1 MFKFFTKLFKKRLK
15 KYDNIHKA
23 VDDADV
29 LLELNAE
36 IEVEDLI
43 SKGVVELKMFDT
55 KPEHAKEYGLDSKKP
70 LYVQTIC
77 VSENERLKGIGNKVL
92 QYIDDYAIKN
102 GHDVVFGHITQK
114 AQFSKDNR
122 ETFFCDIDLIKHW
135 LHSKGY
141 AINSDNNDFHKLIEN
156 NPDISIRT
164 QLGNSKRSGTKPP
177 DHPIADVLEKLVLK
191 PTEYSILSEE
201 KKAIKITAMTGAVNK
216 KRRKKQGGWKY
227 IRIHSNHNA
236 LSLHL
241 SELAERNAEIILDG
255 MKLTW
260 WYK

>member
-77 VSENERLKGIGNKVL
+77 VSENERLKGICNKVL

-122 ETFFCDIDLIKHW
+122 ETFFVLQKYLLKCYKKPHERL
-135 LHSKGY
+135 
-141 AINSDNNDFHKLIEN
+141 NQND
-156 NPDISIRT
+156 PS
-164 QLGNSKRSGTKPP
+164 
-177 DHPIADVLEKLVLK
+177 LVV
-191 PTEYSILSEE
+191 Y
-201 KKAIKITAMTGAVNK
+201 
-216 KRRKKQGGWKY
+216 
-227 IRIHSNHNA
+227 
-236 LSLHL
+236 
-241 SELAERNAEIILDG
+241 
-255 MKLTW
+255 
-260 WYK
+260 